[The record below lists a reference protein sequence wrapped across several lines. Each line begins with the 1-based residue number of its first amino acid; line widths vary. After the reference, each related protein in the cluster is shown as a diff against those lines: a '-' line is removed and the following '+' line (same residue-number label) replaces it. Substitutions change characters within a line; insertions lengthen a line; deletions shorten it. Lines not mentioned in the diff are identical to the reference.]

1 MKVVG
6 HRAVHAWAVLHEA
19 REGDQGEQDVAGLNW
34 SALALEGYGSKRHQS
49 DISEADGG
57 EADGSDKEAGERQVH
72 RR

>member
-1 MKVVG
+1 MKL
-6 HRAVHAWAVLHEA
+6 AKEIKASKI
-19 REGDQGEQDVAGLNW
+19 VAGIAATPAAAGASGLNW

-49 DISEADGG
+49 DSPEADGG